1 MTTTTKRR
9 HWQFNVGQN
18 VYVRSWPSQATAKIT
33 ALRDIKTEDKWG
45 RVVSVPAYLVVDETG
60 DEWLL
65 AQMLLSSTTIR
76 LGVVAQ

>member
-1 MTTTTKRR
+1 MITPTKCR
-9 HWQFNVGQN
+9 HWQFNVGQT
-18 VYVRSWPSQATAKIT
+18 VYARGWPSQATAKIT
-33 ALRDIKTEDKWG
+33 ALRDIKAEDKWG
-45 RVVSVPAYLVVDETG
+45 RTVFVPAYLVVDDTG

>member
-1 MTTTTKRR
+1 MITPTKGR
-9 HWQFNVGQN
+9 HWRYNVGQT
-18 VYVRSWPSQATAKIT
+18 VYVRSWPSQATAVIT
-33 ALRDIKTEDKWG
+33 ALRDIKTEDKWAG
-45 RVVSVPAYLVVDETG
+45 TVSIPAYLVVDDTG